1 MTDLVETFINKA
13 SLVSA
18 RVTVVKTRAEALNR
32 LWHCWLSNRPWS
44 PRCPIPVRR
53 QQTMGKSLRIMAAPD
68 LDDEDF
74 NRLSDLCG
82 AGGNIRLL
90 RNGLRGWPGG
100 IDMGLTRAD
109 FGIADTGTLVINSD
123 REETR
128 LATMLCEVHVA
139 ILNIPDIRDTALSMT
154 GELAEMTGRQG
165 SYTAFITGAS
175 RTADIERV
183 LAIGVHGPLSLHI
196 LLVENP

>member
-1 MTDLVETFINKA
+1 MTDQTEKFINNA
-13 SLVSA
+13 CLVGA
-18 RVTVVKTRAEALNR
+18 RVVLVKTRAAALEQAVSVLAAKPPLEPQMPNPK
-32 LWHCWLSNRPWS
+32 SETP
-44 PRCPIPVRR
+44 
-53 QQTMGKSLRIMAAPD
+53 GGDSLRIMAAPN
-68 LDDEDF
+68 LGDDDF
-74 NRLSDLCG
+74 NRLSGLCDA
-82 AGGNIRLL
+82 AGMIRLL
-90 RNGLRGWPGG
+90 RKGIRNYPGG
-100 IDMGLTRAD
+100 IDMGLTLAN

-154 GELAEMTGRQG
+154 GKLAEMTGRQG
-165 SYTAFITGAS
+165 SYTAFVTGAS